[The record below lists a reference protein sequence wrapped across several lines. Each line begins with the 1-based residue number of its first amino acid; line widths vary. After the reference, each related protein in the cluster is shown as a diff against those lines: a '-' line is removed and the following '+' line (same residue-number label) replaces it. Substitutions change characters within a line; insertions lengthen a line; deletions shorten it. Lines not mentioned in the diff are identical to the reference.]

1 MAIRS
6 RRLKAAIA
14 AGTCL
19 VLTACGS
26 AVPPKQ
32 FIEAQNALGAF
43 GGNGTN
49 NGNNGNNGNG
59 NLPAGNG
66 TGSNLPTNGAS
77 SGANGGGGGNG
88 GSGGGGG
95 NGGSGGGGGS
105 SSGGG
110 GIASGIKIGSCAGF
124 KNGPGVTNSSIT
136 LANVADVSGPV
147 PGLFAGVQ
155 QAMKA
160 FVAYFN
166 SSSSICGRKLSLVSL
181 DSQTSSTGDQQAS
194 TTACSRAF
202 AMVGSMGAFD
212 DGGAQTVTRCGI
224 PDLRTAAT
232 EQARI
237 NSPVVFGTQSLNA
250 SYVPTAPADFYKKQ
264 YPGVADKAAF
274 LYLDAGASKLN
285 AENEIAG
292 WKARGF
298 NFVYTA
304 GISVETIDYG
314 SYVTKLKSS
323 GVKYVQFVGAY
334 QYAIRLAQAIQAR
347 SDYTPKP
354 LFVMDPVGY
363 DPGFVKS
370 GGSAV
375 EGTHIWINS
384 RTFEE
389 ASSIPEMQTYIQWL
403 GRVAPGKSPNYF
415 GIFAWAA
422 GLLFVQKALELGG
435 QLTRSSM
442 INALK
447 GVDNYT
453 GDGMFGP
460 QHVARK
466 VTGSCYGFIV
476 LKGGKWVREGPRPFS
491 CGSTTKV

>member
-1 MAIRS
+1 MATRS

-14 AGTCL
+14 AGACV

-26 AVPPKQ
+26 AVPPSQ
-32 FIEAQNALGAF
+32 FIAAQNAL
-43 GGNGTN
+43 
-49 NGNNGNNGNG
+49 
-59 NLPAGNG
+59 
-66 TGSNLPTNGAS
+66 
-77 SGANGGGGGNG
+77 NGGGGGNG
-88 GSGGGGG
+88 GGGNGGANGVNGGSNGGGG
-95 NGGSGGGGGS
+95 NLPGAGGGSKGGTGGGGGS
-105 SSGGG
+105 NGGGSNGGGSNGGG
-110 GIASGIKIGSCAGF
+110 GPASAAGSDFTAGIKVGSCAGF
-124 KNGPGVTNSSIT
+124 KNSTGISDSTIT
-136 LANVADVSGPV
+136 LANTADVSGPV

-166 SSSSICGRKLSLVSL
+166 STSSICGRKLALVSL

-194 TTACSRAF
+194 TTACSSAF

-212 DGGAQTVTRCGI
+212 DGGAQTVTQCGI

-237 NSPVVFGTQSLNA
+237 NAPVVFGTQSLNA
-250 SYVPTAPADFYKKQ
+250 SYVPTAPADYYKAN

-274 LYLDAGASKLN
+274 LYLNAGASSLN
-285 AENEIAG
+285 AQNEIAG

-304 GISVETIDYG
+304 GIDVQAFDYG
-314 SYVTKLKSS
+314 SYVTNLKSN

-334 QYAIRLAQAIQAR
+334 QYAIRLAQAIQSR
-347 SDYTPKP
+347 TDYTPKP

-389 ASSIPEMQTYIQWL
+389 ANQIPEMQRYIEWL
-403 GRVAPGKSPNYF
+403 NRVAPGKSPNYF
-415 GIFAWAA
+415 GIYAWAA

-435 QLTRSSM
+435 QLSRSTL
-442 INALK
+442 IDRLK
-447 GVDNYT
+447 TVDNYT
-453 GDGMFGP
+453 GQGMFGP
-460 QHVARK
+460 QHVAAK

-476 LKGGKWVREGPRPFS
+476 LKNGQWVREGPQPFS